1 MDVQAWEH
9 VHSADTNL
17 RPSICHQAR
26 VVILALFVRLLA
38 LPKASGQQWSESG
51 PLFLWGGA

>member
-17 RPSICHQAR
+17 RPSICHLAR